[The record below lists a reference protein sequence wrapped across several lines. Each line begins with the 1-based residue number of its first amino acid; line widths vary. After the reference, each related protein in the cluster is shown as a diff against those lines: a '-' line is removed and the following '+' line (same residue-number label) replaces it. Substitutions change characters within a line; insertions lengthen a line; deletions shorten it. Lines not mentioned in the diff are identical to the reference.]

1 MGYMYLIH
9 TATQYILN
17 RVFLLLY
24 HYFLLESGRNR
35 PIANMATISPK
46 RGFSVA
52 TVAKGCSLVYMLM
65 QVRYLVVF
73 FTLETIKNFQEEVIV
88 GSLC

>member
-1 MGYMYLIH
+1 MICH
-9 TATQYILN
+9 SEDFI
-17 RVFLLLY
+17 
-24 HYFLLESGRNR
+24 R

-65 QVRYLVVF
+65 RVRYLVVF
-73 FTLETIKNFQEEVIV
+73 FHPGNKKTFKKKSASVQCVKIKVSAFYFAYIIQI
-88 GSLC
+88 GT